1 MADKTE
7 EDSAKK
13 KMVGTEITQE
23 RFQRWEKAIDESNEI
38 TSKAQAIR
46 VGVEQ
51 LLFSDDS
58 DGGQNIDIEQ
68 ILSRLD
74 DIEQDIA
81 EVRGDVISTKK
92 SIPSE
97 DEIAEEVMWKRDK
110 VAKQEKQEA
119 NPERPYDDQE
129 GRY

>member
-13 KMVGTEITQE
+13 MVGTEISQD
-23 RFQRWEKAIDESNEI
+23 RFNRWEKAIEESNEI

-51 LLFSDDS
+51 LLFSDDTN
-58 DGGQNIDIEQ
+58 DGQNIDVEQ
-68 ILSRLD
+68 VLSRLD
-74 DIEQDIA
+74 SIEQDIA
-81 EVRGDVISTKK
+81 EVRGDVITTKK
-92 SIPSE
+92 SIPDVE
-97 DEIAEEVMWKRDK
+97 EIAEEVVWKRDK

-119 NPERPYDDQE
+119 NPEKPYERDS
-129 GRY
+129 RY